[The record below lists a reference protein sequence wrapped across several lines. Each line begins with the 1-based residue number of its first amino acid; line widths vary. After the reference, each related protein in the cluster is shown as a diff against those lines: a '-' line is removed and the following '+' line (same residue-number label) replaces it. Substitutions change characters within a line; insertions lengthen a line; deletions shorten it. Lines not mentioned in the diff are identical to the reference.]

1 VAVVIVIGVDPGGTT
16 GIAVL
21 ELVNGRYVLLHSA
34 EVPGAQF
41 TEYLGNLVNGML
53 ATGTLEADTGPALFN
68 GGTVVTGITP
78 GALLVAT
85 EQFVVRGR
93 ASRSKTPKGGA
104 LARRII
110 GWLESV
116 VASNGGAR
124 LSVRSASQVK
134 KWATNRRLERAGL
147 LAAIPA
153 GGGHARD
160 AGRHALFAARMDLK
174 WPDPLS
180 ATYPK

>member
-1 VAVVIVIGVDPGGTT
+1 MAVVIIIGVDPGGTT
-16 GIAVL
+16 GVVVL
-21 ELVNGRYVLLHSA
+21 ELDAEGRYDCLHSA

-41 TEYLGNLVNGML
+41 PQYYAELTMGLIAANKIR
-53 ATGTLEADTGPALFN
+53 DTSSQAMGSN
-68 GGTVVTGITP
+68 

-93 ASRSKTPKGGA
+93 AAKSRTPQGGA
-104 LARRII
+104 FARRVV
-110 GWLESV
+110 GWLESL
-116 VASNGGAR
+116 ASVSAPAMR

-160 AGRHALFAARMDLK
+160 AGRHALFAARMDLG

-180 ATYPK
+180 VNYPKQ

>member
-1 VAVVIVIGVDPGGTT
+1 MIIIGVDPGGTT
-16 GIAVL
+16 GIVVITL
-21 ELVNGRYVLLHSA
+21 GDDGKYYTLHSA
-34 EVPGAQF
+34 EMPGQQF
-41 TEYLGNLVNGML
+41 V
-53 ATGTLEADTGPALFN
+53 EAFGRLIDG
-68 GGTVVTGITP
+68 
-78 GALLVAT
+78 LVASRKLMDGEPLLIAA

-93 ASRSKTPKGGA
+93 ASRSKTPQGGQ

-110 GWLESV
+110 GWLES
-116 VASNGGAR
+116 STKPDQ
-124 LSVRSASQVK
+124 LSLRSASQVK

>member
-1 VAVVIVIGVDPGGTT
+1 MIVIGVDPGGTT
-16 GIAVL
+16 GIAVITL
-21 ELVNGRYVLLHSA
+21 GDDGKYYTLHSV
-34 EVPGAQF
+34 EVPGQQF
-41 TEYLGNLVNGML
+41 VEAFGQVIDGLVASRKLMDGEQML
-53 ATGTLEADTGPALFN
+53 
-68 GGTVVTGITP
+68 I
-78 GALLVAT
+78 AT

-93 ASRSKTPKGGA
+93 ASRSKTPQGGQ

-110 GWLESV
+110 GWLESI
-116 VASNGGAR
+116 ADRGPAYNQLR
-124 LSVRSASQVK
+124 LRSASQVK

-147 LAAIPA
+147 LASIPA
-153 GGGHARD
+153 SGGHARD